1 MLTGR
6 WESEFELGVIH
17 IVRKRG
23 ASFVIESCWD
33 IGAEEDRSLTRG
45 STNVSSQ
52 GEVVV
57 VNSTPWQLFYLQWR
71 YIKEVTLGNFGVW
84 TPLNS

>member
-1 MLTGR
+1 LLTGR

-23 ASFVIESCWD
+23 ASFVIEACWD
-33 IGAEEDRSLTRG
+33 IGAEGDRSLTRG
-45 STNVSSQ
+45 STYVSIQ
-52 GEVVV
+52 GEVV
-57 VNSTPWQLFYLQWR
+57 VNSTPWQLFQLQWR
-71 YIKEVTLGNFGVW
+71 YIKEVTLDNFGVW